1 MKKVHQEDTTVI
13 NTYASNNKI
22 PKHMKE
28 KLTEIKE
35 EKDKSVIIETSV
47 SHFSIMGRASRH
59 KINKEIEGMDDP
71 VITRP
76 NRRLQNTT
84 NHRMYTLLKYT
95 WDIPQDKPHVGRR
108 TSLNKYKRIEIIPS
122 MFFNHNVTELE
133 INIRKNLGKLTKMW
147 KLNRTLLTLRLKKN
161 QWEIKKKT
169 LR

>member
-1 MKKVHQEDTTVI
+1 
-13 NTYASNNKI
+13 
-22 PKHMKE
+22 
-28 KLTEIKE
+28 
-35 EKDKSVIIETSV
+35 
-47 SHFSIMGRASRH
+47 
-59 KINKEIEGMDDP
+59 
-71 VITRP
+71 
-76 NRRLQNTT
+76 
-84 NHRMYTLLKYT
+84 MYTLLKYT